1 MTSSSFGLRDDKDY
15 LAFVK
20 VKDAGEPMFLLKS
33 SDATASLLVDTWI
46 EMQLQTRSF
55 MHVGLSLDEAVEST
69 RGFYGIKRYHPGF
82 DDAKLDSA
90 AAIARAMDA
99 WTGTKKVAD

>member
-1 MTSSSFGLRDDKDY
+1 MTSSTFGLRDDKDY

-20 VKDAGEPMFLLKS
+20 AKDAGDTTFTLRAQ
-33 SDATASLLVDTWI
+33 DATASLLVDTWI

-69 RGFYGIKRYHPGF
+69 RGFYGIKRYNPGF
-82 DDAKLDSA
+82 DDPKLDGA
-90 AAIARAMDA
+90 ATIARAMAA
-99 WTGTKKVAD
+99 WTGPKKIAD